1 MAIEC
6 NKKVNFVDKP
16 VDKGGREIMKMFK
29 IASISII
36 FSFVGQGWAA
46 ISDIGPDAEKMAKWF
61 SQEVAHATAFNAAAN
76 PQLPGEVHSLLGVE
90 VGLSAGV
97 SSTKVD
103 KDGFNNLPLGQLET
117 DGFDMPS
124 DLMVGMPIVHGKVG
138 LLWDLDLGLKF
149 GRLSWDDTHK
159 DAKSEIENT
168 VWGVE
173 IRRRLMGEGATG
185 VVLPDVALSLAYDQS
200 TGDVTRTE
208 HYNDGTLNANT
219 TLKSEWQ
226 TGAVTARV
234 VASKQLVI
242 FTPYIGAGYSRLMGD
257 ADTTMDVV
265 GNASPGDAVNVS
277 SKGSANADDDVLHF
291 LGGVEF
297 TFFPMLKINL
307 GGLYADE
314 DWAATAGLRFTFR

>member
-1 MAIEC
+1 
-6 NKKVNFVDKP
+6 
-16 VDKGGREIMKMFK
+16 MKIIK
-29 IASISII
+29 IALISIVC
-36 FSFVGQGWAA
+36 SFFGQVWADT
-46 ISDIGPDAEKMAKWF
+46 SDIGPDAEKLAQWF

-103 KDGFNNLPLGQLET
+103 KDGFNNLPLEELET
-117 DGFDMPS
+117 SGFDMPS

-138 LLWDLDLGLKF
+138 LLWDLDLGIKY
-149 GRLSWDDTHK
+149 GRLSWDDTNK

-208 HYNDGTLNANT
+208 HYNDGSLDANT

-234 VASKQLVI
+234 VASKQLLI

-257 ADTTMDVV
+257 ADTTMDVNEDGSSLGV
-265 GNASPGDAVNVS
+265 GNVS
-277 SKGSANADDDVLHF
+277 SKSSAKADDDVF
-291 LGGVEF
+291 QILGGCEF
-297 TFFPMLKINL
+297 TFFPMIKINV
-307 GGLYADE
+307 GGLYADK
-314 DWAATAGLRFTFR
+314 DWAATAGLRFSFR

>member
-1 MAIEC
+1 
-6 NKKVNFVDKP
+6 
-16 VDKGGREIMKMFK
+16 MKMFK

-36 FSFVGQGWAA
+36 FSFVGQGWAGLPE
-46 ISDIGPDAEKMAKWF
+46 DIGADAKELAKWF

-90 VGLSAGV
+90 LGLSAGV

-103 KDGFNNLPLGQLET
+103 KDGFNNLPLGELEP

-138 LLWDLDLGLKF
+138 LLWDLDLGLKY
-149 GRLSWDDTHK
+149 GRLSWDDTNK

-200 TGDVTRTE
+200 NGDVTRTE
-208 HYNDGTLNANT
+208 RYNGSVTGGNLDANT

-242 FTPYIGAGYSRLMGD
+242 VTPYIGAGYSRLMGD
-257 ADTTMDVV
+257 AETSMDVNEAGSSLGV
-265 GNASPGDAVNVS
+265 GNVS
-277 SKGSANADDDVLHF
+277 SKSSAKADDDVLHF

>member
-1 MAIEC
+1 
-6 NKKVNFVDKP
+6 
-16 VDKGGREIMKMFK
+16 MKMIK
-29 IASISII
+29 IISMSVVLSV
-36 FSFVGQGWAA
+36 FGQAWAD
-46 ISDIGPDAEKMAKWF
+46 ISDIGPDAEKLAKWF

-90 VGLSAGV
+90 LGLSAGV

-103 KDGFNNLPLGQLET
+103 KDGFNNLPLGELET

-138 LLWDLDLGLKF
+138 LLWDLDLGLKY
-149 GRLSWDDTHK
+149 GRLSWDDTNK

-208 HYNDGTLNANT
+208 HYDDGTLNANT

-242 FTPYIGAGYSRLMGD
+242 VTPYIGAGYSRLMGD

-265 GNASPGDAVNVS
+265 GSATPGGPVNVS
-277 SKGSANADDDVLHF
+277 SKSSAKADDDVLHF

-307 GGLYADE
+307 GGLYADK

>member
-1 MAIEC
+1 LFC
-6 NKKVNFVDKP
+6 LF
-16 VDKGGREIMKMFK
+16 F
-29 IASISII
+29 
-36 FSFVGQGWAA
+36 GQAWAD
-46 ISDIGPDAEKMAKWF
+46 ISDIGPDAEKLAKWF

-90 VGLSAGV
+90 LGLSAGV

-103 KDGFNNLPLGQLET
+103 KDGFNNLPLGYLET

-124 DLMVGMPIVHGKVG
+124 DLMVGMPIIHGKVG
-138 LLWDLDLGLKF
+138 LLWDLDLGLKY
-149 GRLSWDDTHK
+149 GRLSWDDTNK

-173 IRRRLMGEGATG
+173 LRRRLMGEGVTG

-200 TGDVTRTE
+200 SGDVTRTE
-208 HYNDGTLNANT
+208 HYNDGNLDANT

-242 FTPYIGAGYSRLMGD
+242 ITPYIGAGYSRLMGD
-257 ADTTMDVV
+257 ADTTMDVNEV
-265 GNASPGDAVNVS
+265 GTSLGVGNVS
-277 SKGSANADDDVLHF
+277 SKSSAKADDDVLHF
-291 LGGVEF
+291 LGGMEF

-307 GGLYADE
+307 GGIYADK

>member
-1 MAIEC
+1 
-6 NKKVNFVDKP
+6 
-16 VDKGGREIMKMFK
+16 MKMFK
-29 IASISII
+29 IVSMSIV
-36 FSFVGQGWAA
+36 FSLFGQAWADVGA
-46 ISDIGPDAEKMAKWF
+46 DAKELAKWF

-103 KDGFNNLPLGQLET
+103 KDGFNNLPLTELDT

-200 TGDVTRTE
+200 SGDVTRTE
-208 HYNDGTLNANT
+208 HYNDGSLDANT

-234 VASKQLVI
+234 VASKQLLI

-257 ADTTMDVV
+257 ADTTMDVNEAGSSIGV
-265 GNASPGDAVNVS
+265 GNVS
-277 SKGSANADDDVLHF
+277 SKSSAKADDDVLHF